1 VIVESLAIL
10 DSGSLIENDANPVDR
25 NRMPQYVSVLNLQSP
40 IVNQQ
45 RINHPQSQIGQ

>member
-10 DSGSLIENDANPVDR
+10 DSGFSIENDANPVDHH
-25 NRMPQYVSVLNLQSP
+25 RMPQYVSVLNHQSP

-45 RINHPQSQIGQ
+45 RINRPQSKIGQ